1 MKQHFLGL
9 AVATLTFFVSWSI
22 HTQILSPAIGG
33 IVLDAPV
40 TGLEVSPAWSIL
52 VSWQHRDLRQIDGA
66 PKAQLQM
73 AIESLRGKPQNPFLS
88 PRLFSRVL
96 TSDGDHKYVLIEE
109 SPLVMIPGGSGL
121 GISLFTT
128 DGKLIDS
135 SEFEA
140 GWRIALTEIRLVS
153 VNDIRGEVLE
163 VDALPFINGA
173 NIAKQYYALV
183 GNKMKLIRLE
193 DSKGALFTNYYGAP
207 NHTIGFVQ
215 TGRSPDDWQEAL
227 VSNDV
232 AEVLATL
239 TWLGGEHLNPREAE
253 PNYMHEDL
261 SEARVVEE
269 VRARPAVKAAVNA
282 LKHSQNRWIR
292 EAATA
297 TAKLL

>member
-9 AVATLTFFVSWSI
+9 AVAILTFFVSWSI
-22 HTQILSPAIGG
+22 QTQILSPTIGCV
-33 IVLDAPV
+33 VLDAPA
-40 TGLEVSPAWSIL
+40 TGLEVSSAWSIL
-52 VSWQHRDLRQIDGA
+52 VSWQNRDLRQIDGA
-66 PKAQLQM
+66 AKAQLQM
-73 AIESLRGKPQNPFLS
+73 AIESLRGKPENPFLS
-88 PRLFSRVL
+88 PGLFSRLL

-140 GWRIALTEIRLVS
+140 GWRIALSEIRLVL
-153 VNDIRGEVLE
+153 VNGIRGEVLE
-163 VDALPFINGA
+163 VDCVPFINGA
-173 NIAKQYYALV
+173 DIAKQYYALI

-193 DSKGALFTNYYGAP
+193 DSNGVLVRNYYGSP

-215 TGRSPDDWQEAL
+215 TGRSADDWQETL
-227 VSNDV
+227 VSNDL

-239 TWLGGEHLNPREAE
+239 TWLGGGHLNPGEAE

-269 VRARPAVKAAVNA
+269 VRARTAVKAAVNG